1 MKDTFDRTID
11 YMRVSITDRCN
22 LRCEYCMPDGV
33 QLCAHEDILTYDEI
47 VSICREAVNLGIVK
61 FKITGGEPL
70 VRKNCATLIKMIYEI
85 PGTEQVT
92 LTTNGVLLK
101 DQLPELKE
109 AGLKSVNI
117 SLDSLNREKFKKITG
132 FDKMDQVIESIYAAM
147 EAGLK
152 VKINAVLHDKGY
164 KEDFLQ
170 LLDMAKNN
178 PLDVRFIEMMPIGFG
193 LDSFLVSNETL
204 MEELKELYPDVEPDY
219 DIKGNGPA
227 VYFKIPGFL
236 GSIGFIS
243 AIHGKFCSS
252 CNRIRLTSLGEI
264 KSCLCFDNGVN
275 LKEAVKNKDSREINR
290 LLRESISD
298 KPEEHCFGDLKNIT
312 EKKNMIQI
320 GG

>member
-33 QLCAHEDILTYDEI
+33 QLCSHQDILTYDEI
-47 VSICREAVNLGIVK
+47 IAVCKEAVSLGIVK

-70 VRKNCATLIKMIYEI
+70 VRKNCATLIKKIYEI

-101 DQLPELKE
+101 DQLEELKE

-117 SLDSLNREKFKKITG
+117 SLDTLDREKFKKITG
-132 FDKMDQVIESIYAAM
+132 FDKIDQVLASIKASM
-147 EAGLK
+147 DAGMK
-152 VKINAVLHDKGY
+152 VKLNTVLHDEEY
-164 KEDFLQ
+164 QEDFKQIIAL
-170 LLDMAKNN
+170 AEKY
-178 PLDVRFIEMMPIGFG
+178 PLDVRFIEMMPIGYG
-193 LDSFLVSNETL
+193 ADAYLVSNDTL
-204 MEELKELYPDVEPDY
+204 IKELEELYENLEPDY
-219 DIKGNGPA
+219 EVKGNGPA
-227 VYFKIPGFL
+227 VYYKVPGFK

-243 AIHGKFCSS
+243 AIHGRFCKT
-252 CNRIRLTSLGEI
+252 CNRIRLTSMGEI

-275 LKEAVKNKDSREINR
+275 LKEAIKNKDSKEINR

-298 KPEEHCFGDLKNIT
+298 KPEEHCFGDLKGIT
-312 EKKNMIQI
+312 ERKNMIQI

>member
-33 QLCAHEDILTYDEI
+33 QLCNHQDILTYDEI
-47 VSICREAVNLGIVK
+47 ISVCKEAVSLGIVK

-70 VRKNCATLIKMIYEI
+70 VRKNCATLIKKIYEI

-101 DQLPELKE
+101 DQLEELKE

-117 SLDSLNREKFKKITG
+117 SLDTLDREKFIKITG
-132 FDKMDQVIESIYAAM
+132 FDHMNEVLESIKAAM
-147 EAGLK
+147 DAGMK
-152 VKINAVLHDKGY
+152 VKLNTVLHDKDY
-164 KEDFLQ
+164 KKDFKQ
-170 LLDMAKNN
+170 LIELAKKY
-178 PLDVRFIEMMPIGFG
+178 PLDIRFIEMMPIGYG
-193 LDSFLVSNETL
+193 VDAYLVSNETL
-204 MEELKELYPDVEPDY
+204 IKELEELYDELEPDY
-219 DIKGNGPA
+219 EVKGNGPA
-227 VYFKIPGFL
+227 VYYKIPDFK

-243 AIHGKFCSS
+243 AIHGKFCRT
-252 CNRIRLTSLGEI
+252 CNRIRLTSTGEI

-275 LKEAVKNKDSREINR
+275 LKEAIRNKDSRKINS

-298 KPEEHCFGDLKNIT
+298 KPEEHCFGDLKGIT
-312 EKKNMIQI
+312 ERKNMIQI